1 MLEPRLH
8 LVDATLF
15 YSPTSGGVRRY
26 LRAKHAWVRSEPG
39 LMHSVLVPGEA
50 TRLNPGGLSTI
61 LGTLIPGTF
70 NYRLPL
76 NPRRWRQMLEALQP
90 DLIEVGDAFH
100 TAWVADGVA
109 RRRGIPLTAFFHSN
123 LPQLVGRRCGAW
135 LHDAATAYVRNLYSR
150 FDCVFAPSRFVRD
163 YLQSIGLARVVYQP
177 LGVDADVFHPRH
189 RSSDLRSEL
198 GLPPDA
204 RLLVYAGRFSAEKN
218 LPVLREAFRRL
229 GAPYQLV
236 LVGGAEQ
243 GSLEHNV
250 RRVPYCRDAR
260 ELATWL
266 ASADA
271 FVHAGTE
278 ETFGLAALEAMACGR
293 PVVAANA
300 AALPE
305 IVDDRVGRL
314 ARPRDPASLAQAIAS
329 LWDDDLDVLGAHARA
344 RVLERFTWPRV
355 FSGQLITSLALAAP
369 RSSQPALAP
378 APDPVAQPERDSAN
392 TVTFP
397 LRSPTA
403 T

>member
-26 LRAKHAWVRSEPG
+26 LRAKHAWMRSEPG
-39 LMHSVLVPGEA
+39 LRHSLLVPGDA
-50 TRLNPGGLSTI
+50 TRLNPGGLSSI
-61 LGTLIPGTF
+61 RGTPVPGTF

-76 NPRRWRQMLEALQP
+76 DPRRWREMLEALQP

-123 LPQLVGRRCGAW
+123 LPQLVGHRCGT
-135 LHDAATAYVRNLYSR
+135 LLQHAATAYVRRLYSR

-163 YLQSIGLARVVYQP
+163 YLHSIGLARVVYQP
-177 LGVDADVFHPRH
+177 LGVDADVFHPRR
-189 RSSDLRSEL
+189 RSAELRSEL
-198 GLPPDA
+198 ELPPDA

-218 LPVLREAFRRL
+218 LGVLLEAFRRL
-229 GAPYQLV
+229 GAQYQLV
-236 LVGGAEQ
+236 LVGGASK
-243 GSLEHNV
+243 GNLEHNV
-250 RRVPYCRDAR
+250 RRVPFCRDAQD
-260 ELATWL
+260 LAAWL

-314 ARPRDPASLAQAIAS
+314 ARPHDAASLAQAIAS
-329 LWDDDLDVLGAHARA
+329 LWDDDLDVLGANARA
-344 RVLERFTWPRV
+344 RVLQRFTWSRV
-355 FSGQLITSLALAAP
+355 FSGQLVTSLALAAP
-369 RSSQPALAP
+369 RTTQPALAP
-378 APDPVAQPERDSAN
+378 APGPVDQPERDNAN
-392 TVTFP
+392 TVSFP